1 VSENKV
7 GRLIFTERS
16 DVKKLAFICLMMI
29 GSRASA
35 GLEFRAHY
43 GVLNGDASAFNTGVQ
58 SDITNNPTLNGKLP
72 MYGADLLYVMPFV
85 HLSFGV
91 RYEMFDFKNS
101 GPATFGGIPVTSDTE
116 LKGSRLSAL
125 VGYRLLENSLFYLGI
140 LGHYG
145 LSQKMEY
152 DDNLTVS
159 GTTTSNTYTGT
170 VAPSYGG
177 GVEAGVTLGPIILG
191 AEVGYTIFKATS
203 FTSSGATVN
212 DASGNPITLDLS
224 GTYYKAMVG
233 FTF

>member
-1 VSENKV
+1 
-7 GRLIFTERS
+7 
-16 DVKKLAFICLMMI
+16 MMI
-29 GSRASA
+29 SSRAFA

-43 GVLNGDASAFNTGVQ
+43 GVLNGDASSFNTALQTQIV
-58 SDITNNPTLNGKLP
+58 NNPTLNGKLP
-72 MYGADLLYVMPFV
+72 MYGADLLYVMPFI

-101 GPATFGGIPVTSDTE
+101 GPATIGGTAVTSDTE

-125 VGYRLLENSLFYLGI
+125 LGYRLLENSLFYLGI

-152 DDNLTVS
+152 DDNITIS
-159 GTTTSNTYTGT
+159 GTTTNNSNTGV
-170 VAPSYGG
+170 VAPTYGG

-191 AEVGYTIFKATS
+191 AEVGYSVFKATS
-203 FTSSGATVN
+203 FTTSTGATFN
-212 DASGNPITLDLS
+212 DANGNAVALDLS